1 MHLGYN
7 WLISQKT
14 VPINASFVNQWLLVM
29 STYQSFLCIRN
40 SIDDMFLSFF
50 SRVISTYP
58 RMISR
63 HPSVVS
69 DIRFVTLQISLMYG
83 FTGK

>member
-14 VPINASFVNQWLLVM
+14 VPINASFVKQQAMASGYVHLSKL
-29 STYQSFLCIRN
+29 SLY
-40 SIDDMFLSFF
+40 SIDFSFF

-58 RMISR
+58 PRMISR
-63 HPSVVS
+63 YHAVVS
-69 DIRFVTLQISLMYG
+69 DIRFITLQISLMYG